1 MKNIKPLTFPF
12 NSENNTSIKQ
22 SLFRF
27 REYFDSSTIV
37 GLGEKRTFHKRVF
50 YIQASSY

>member
-37 GLGEKRTFHKRVF
+37 GLGEN
-50 YIQASSY
+50 